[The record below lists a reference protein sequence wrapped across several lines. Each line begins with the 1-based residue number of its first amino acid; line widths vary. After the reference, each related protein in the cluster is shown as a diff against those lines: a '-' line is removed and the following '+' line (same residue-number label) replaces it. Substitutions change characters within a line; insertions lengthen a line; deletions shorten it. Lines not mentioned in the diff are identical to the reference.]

1 MRAAGSRAYAEV
13 YRAVLRDLAP
23 GAGCV
28 AVHPCEETPAAI
40 MGRIDPS
47 AIDGVVWT
55 GSSLNVYKADPEVT
69 AQVALFERLF
79 EAGAPIF
86 GSCWGL
92 QVMATALGGKV
103 RRNPYGREVGIA
115 RDVTLTAAG
124 AAHPMYAS
132 KPPRFDSIA
141 AHIDEVEI
149 LPRGSV
155 VLAGNAASAIQAA
168 VLEEDGRSFWG
179 VQYHPEFDLQV
190 LAQSMRRGGDE
201 LIAEGFLATRAEVE
215 AICASLERIDAAPQA
230 HRATRGLFGVSDS
243 VADDDMRRREIA
255 NWIETVALPRAAT
268 RRSGL

>member
-1 MRAAGSRAYAEV
+1 MEAAGSRAYAEV
-13 YRAVLRDLAP
+13 YGAVLQAIAP
-23 GAGCV
+23 GADCL
-28 AVHPCEETPAAI
+28 AVHPCEDDPVAI
-40 MGRIDPS
+40 MGRIDPA

-79 EAGAPIF
+79 ATGAPIF

-115 RDVTLTAAG
+115 RDVTLNAAG
-124 AAHPMYAS
+124 AAHPMYAG

-155 VLAGNAASAIQAA
+155 VLAGNEASAIQAA

-215 AICASLERIDAAPQA
+215 AVCVNLERIGADPQA
-230 HRATRGLFGVSDS
+230 HRATRGLFGVSES
-243 VADDDMRRREIA
+243 VANDDMRRREIA
-255 NWIETVALPRAAT
+255 NWIETVARPRAAM
-268 RRSGL
+268 RAGGL